1 MLVFTIGLVWFIII
15 VGLKFA
21 GPKKVGF
28 LAGKLEHPQYD
39 AGARERDTGALT
51 TVIEEYPLDDSQRD
65 ESTESR
71 SLLESDC
78 DSPLIITNTIDAD
91 YEAAK
96 ADEKFKKK
104 VIAVRVTFVLSGLA
118 VIVCGSLFYGKG
130 MSAVRRSLVNIS
142 QGLQVRLFIIDF
154 NHVTIV
160 VTYFVL
166 ILYPS

>member
-1 MLVFTIGLVWFIII
+1 MLVFAIGLVWFMII

-21 GPKKVGF
+21 GSKKVGF
-28 LAGKLEHPQYD
+28 LAGKLEHSQYD
-39 AGARERDTGALT
+39 VAALARDIGALT
-51 TVIEEYPLDDSQRD
+51 TVIEEDPLDDSQPD
-65 ESTESR
+65 GSTESR

-118 VIVCGSLFYGKG
+118 VIVCGSLFYDKG

-154 NHVTIV
+154 NQVTIV
-160 VTYFVL
+160 VPYFVL
-166 ILYPS
+166 ILCPS